1 MELLP
6 WDVSYGCCSIRLV
19 SMFNKELD
27 THIASNK
34 DRLPYSSDLSLGL
47 EEGKCKLI
55 ARQNLII

>member
-1 MELLP
+1 
-6 WDVSYGCCSIRLV
+6 
-19 SMFNKELD
+19 MFNKELD